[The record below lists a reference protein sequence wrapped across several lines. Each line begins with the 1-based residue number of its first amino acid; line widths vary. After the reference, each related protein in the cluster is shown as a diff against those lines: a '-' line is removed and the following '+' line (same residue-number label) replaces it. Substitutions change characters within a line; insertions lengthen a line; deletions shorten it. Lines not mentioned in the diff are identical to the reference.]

1 MNRYFSNQEDGI
13 TINELYILLNDNF
26 INELTMYIRS
36 DSPGIIANTVDKYF
50 NIVGKNEKPLET
62 PS

>member
-26 INELTMYIRS
+26 INELTMYIRT
-36 DSPGIIANTVDKYF
+36 DSPDIINKTLEKYF
-50 NIVGKNEKPLET
+50 NISSGIDSKPI
-62 PS
+62 